1 MLNAS
6 TSKSRTENTIRNSV
20 FAIMSRVII
29 ILFNFI
35 TRIVFVRVLGD
46 QYTGV
51 QGLFTEILNMLAITE
66 LGIGTAIT
74 RGLYKP
80 VKEEDNYRM
89 AQYLSFIRK
98 AYHIVAVSIFVLG
111 VSITPFFKYLLK
123 DIPDVKE
130 NIYLIYSLYL
140 INTSCS
146 YLFIYNGTLLT
157 ASQKHYLINL
167 IQSLV
172 SFVKCTVNIVLL
184 LVFKNFLLYL
194 VIEIGCNLLQN
205 LMITYIA
212 KRDMKEVFQYKNA
225 ELDKETKHSLFNDLR
240 ALFYY
245 KISGAI
251 LKGTDSIIISTFLGV
266 STVGLYSNY
275 TLISNQMYYMIHQ
288 VFGSATP
295 SIGNLSVEKKGEEQY
310 PVYEKLM
317 FFAFSLY
324 CISGCVLFNCAQPL
338 VEMAFG
344 KTRVLSIVFLGVLTI
359 EYYVRGMMGPV
370 SSFRDANGL
379 FVQGKY
385 RPLIMA
391 ILNILISIALVKPL
405 GLVGVLLGTVLA
417 RALTQLW
424 FDIYIL
430 NKLIFK
436 RKYSEVFG
444 KYLIYLLFSVMCT
457 AISFGIMALLPT
469 NSVLLRLVLSVIVS
483 FGVSTGLIVAFFNR
497 SKEYKSIKNVFSTFT
512 KRVLLKADK

>member
-1 MLNAS
+1 MLKAS
-6 TSKSRTENTIRNSV
+6 TNGSRTENTIRNSL
-20 FAIMSRVII
+20 FAIMTRIVI

-35 TRIVFVRVLGD
+35 TRIVFVRTLGD

-51 QGLFTEILNMLAITE
+51 LGLFTEILSMLAIAE
-66 LGIGTAIT
+66 LGVGTAIT

-80 VKEEDNYRM
+80 IKEKDNYRI
-89 AQYLSFIRK
+89 AQYMSFIRK
-98 AYHIVAVSIFVLG
+98 AYHIIAASIIILG
-111 VSITPFFKYLLK
+111 LLVIPFFPYILK

-130 NIYLIYSLYL
+130 SIYLIYALYL
-140 INTSCS
+140 INTSVS

-157 ASQKHYLINL
+157 ASQKHYLVNL
-167 IQSLV
+167 VQSAISV
-172 SFVKCTVNIVLL
+172 VKCAVNISLL
-184 LVFKNFLLYL
+184 LIFRNFLLYL

-205 LMITYIA
+205 ILITNVA
-212 KRDMKEVFQYKNA
+212 KKDMTEVYRYKDA

-251 LKGTDSIIISTFLGV
+251 LKGTDSIIISTFIGV

-275 TLISNQMYYMIHQ
+275 TLLSNQMYYMIHQ

-310 PVYEKLM
+310 VVYEKLM
-317 FFAFSLY
+317 FFAFALY
-324 CISGCVLFNCAQPL
+324 CISGSVFFNCAQPL
-338 VEMAFG
+338 IELAYG
-344 KTRVLSIVFLGVLTI
+344 KTRVLSLSFLAVLSI

-391 ILNILISIALVKPL
+391 FMNIVISVLLVKPL
-405 GLVGVLLGTVLA
+405 GLVGVVLGTVLS
-417 RALTQLW
+417 RAMTQLW

-436 RKYSEVFG
+436 RSYTEVFG
-444 KYLIYLLFSVMCT
+444 KYLLYLVISVVCT
-457 AISFGIMALLPT
+457 AIPLGCMSIFSI
-469 NSVLLRLVLSVIVS
+469 NSVLLRLIVSVILSLV
-483 FGVSTGLIVAFFNR
+483 VCIGLIVLLFHR
-497 SKEYKSIKNVFSTFT
+497 SAEYKSIKRIVLGFS
-512 KRVLLKADK
+512 KKILAKGRA

>member
-1 MLNAS
+1 MLRAS
-6 TSKSRTENTIRNSV
+6 TSGSRTENTIRNSL
-20 FAIMSRVII
+20 FAIMSRIII

-35 TRIVFVRVLGD
+35 TRIVFVRTLGD

-51 QGLFTEILNMLAITE
+51 LGLFTEILSMLAIAE
-66 LGIGTAIT
+66 LGVGTAIT

-80 VKEEDNYRM
+80 IKDRDNYRI

-98 AYHIVAVSIFVLG
+98 AYHIIAASIIVLG
-111 VSITPFFKYLLK
+111 LLVIPFFPYILK

-130 NIYLIYSLYL
+130 SIYLIYALYL
-140 INTSCS
+140 INTSVS

-157 ASQKHYLINL
+157 ASQKHYLVNL
-167 IQSLV
+167 VQSAISV
-172 SFVKCTVNIVLL
+172 VKCAVNITLL
-184 LVFKNFLLYL
+184 LIFKNFLLYL
-194 VIEIGCNLLQN
+194 IIEIGCNLLQN
-205 LMITYIA
+205 ILITSVA
-212 KRDMKEVFQYKNA
+212 KKDMTEVYKYRDA
-225 ELDKETKHSLFNDLR
+225 ELDKETKHSLFNDLK

-251 LKGTDSIIISTFLGV
+251 LKGTDSIIISTFIGV

-275 TLISNQMYYMIHQ
+275 TLLSNQMYYMIHQ

-295 SIGNLSVEKKGEEQY
+295 SIGNLSVEKAGEEQY
-310 PVYEKLM
+310 AVYEKLM
-317 FFAFSLY
+317 FFAFALY
-324 CISGCVLFNCAQPL
+324 CISGCVFFNCAQPL
-338 VEMAFG
+338 IELAYG
-344 KTRVLSIVFLGVLTI
+344 KTRVLSLSFLGVLSF

-391 ILNILISIALVKPL
+391 FMNIVISVLLVKPL
-405 GLVGVLLGTVLA
+405 GLVGVVLGTVLS
-417 RALTQLW
+417 RAMTQLW

-436 RKYSEVFG
+436 RSYSEVFG
-444 KYLIYLLFSVMCT
+444 KYLLYLVVTVVCTILPLAIGSLFT
-457 AISFGIMALLPT
+457 I
-469 NSVLLRLVLSVIVS
+469 NNVLLRLIASVFLSFIISV
-483 FGVSTGLIVAFFNR
+483 GLIILLFHR
-497 SKEYKSIKNVFSTFT
+497 SDEYKSLKRIVFGYGEKILIKV
-512 KRVLLKADK
+512 KR